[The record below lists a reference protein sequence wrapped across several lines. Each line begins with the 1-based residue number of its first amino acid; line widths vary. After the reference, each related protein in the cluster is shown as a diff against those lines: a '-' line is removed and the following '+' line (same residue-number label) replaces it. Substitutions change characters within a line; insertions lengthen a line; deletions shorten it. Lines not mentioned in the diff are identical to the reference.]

1 MTGPVCAGEILN
13 LAGFDESYR
22 QKYIFA
28 MDFGTSDFKY
38 GPISLGETPEVTRN
52 RGYFPDKSSIMS
64 KLSGATPDVVVGR
77 ETPLYLEAREDLGTR
92 LIYPMR
98 NGIIERD
105 DSRAWTVIRELVRQA
120 LRSFAPSD
128 PEFKG
133 FLVVGSLSSIV
144 PRYMYERL
152 YDICSDVAKESG
164 LIAAVTVIPQP
175 LAVAIAHKV
184 LTCVV
189 IESGHGNGQ
198 IAPISKYPIRNA
210 LVAINRGGADGNHIT
225 AEVLKDC
232 GYRDLAGEE
241 ALVRRVKESI
251 GLVPSDLDKA
261 IAAAKSDPDKF
272 RAKYKV
278 ERTRIEVDLAENSWM
293 RFLIGEYV
301 FDPNSEVFQSYYVR
315 GMPKP
320 RDVRIGDVNFR
331 GMLDLGEAI
340 VESVER
346 TPVELQPYLYR
357 QTILSGGNFN
367 WIVPGG
373 MDDFAV
379 DSATKIRLLLHKHG
393 IEGSEVVTGDSPQYS
408 VWRGAIVYGY
418 SVPEDYEWTWEKM
431 EGWVRMLG

>member
-1 MTGPVCAGEILN
+1 MVALSE
-13 LAGFDESYR
+13 AYR
-22 QKYIFA
+22 QKNVFA

-38 GPISLGETPEVTRN
+38 GPITLGETPEMTQN

-64 KLSGATPDVVVGR
+64 RLSGVTADVVVGKD
-77 ETPLYLEAREDLGTR
+77 TPLYLEAREDLASR

-98 NGIIERD
+98 NGVVDKD
-105 DSRAWTVIRELVRQA
+105 DDRAWAVTRELIRYGLLA
-120 LRSFAPSD
+120 FEPAD
-128 PEFKG
+128 PEFRG
-133 FLVVGSLSSIV
+133 FFLVGSLSAIV
-144 PRYMYERL
+144 PRYMYEKFF
-152 YDICSDVAKESG
+152 DICAEVSRESK
-164 LIAAVTVIPQP
+164 LLAAVTLIPQP

-225 AEVLKDC
+225 AEILKDS
-232 GYRDLAGEE
+232 GYGDLAGEE
-241 ALVRRVKESI
+241 AMVRKVKENI
-251 GLVPSDLDKA
+251 GLVPLDLDKA
-261 IAAAKSDPDKF
+261 MSAAKSDPEKF

-278 ERTRIEVDLAENSWM
+278 HGTRIEVDLAENSWM

-301 FDPNSEVFQSYYVR
+301 FDPNHEAFQSYFTR

-357 QTILSGGNFN
+357 RTILSGGNFN
-367 WIVPGG
+367 WVVPKNAEGV
-373 MDDFAV
+373 AT
-379 DSATKIRLLLHKHG
+379 DSRTKIGLLLKKHG
-393 IEGSEVVTGDSPQYS
+393 IEGTEVVMNESPEFS

-418 SVPEDYEWTWEKM
+418 SVPEDYEWTWERM
-431 EGWVRMLG
+431 EGWVRPGG